1 MLTKPALVEG
11 HVPQECVPASVPK
24 GAGSVKIRALVLLIV
39 LAVALSIVGPVKAD
53 TVSVTLTGVSGG
65 VQGNVYTSPYYAT
78 VGTTANVPIVCD
90 DYAHSVYIGESWTA
104 SISTF
109 ANLSNAR
116 FWQGNQTATLQ
127 LYDEAAYL
135 FNELYLNP
143 SQTGN
148 ISFALWAIFDPSQV
162 TSSAGWTTGGN
173 AVNPTSAAGW
183 LANAQSQTYTAGEFS
198 NFEVLTP
205 ISPTSPQEYLVR
217 TSEPSTVLLL
227 GIGLLAMFALKSRR
241 KVWGGFNAEPIR
253 FK

>member
-1 MLTKPALVEG
+1 M
-11 HVPQECVPASVPK
+11 
-24 GAGSVKIRALVLLIV
+24 KIRVLVLLIV
-39 LAVALSIVGPVKAD
+39 LVVALSTVGSAKAD

-104 SISTF
+104 SVSTF

-116 FWQGNQTATLQ
+116 FWQGTQAATLQ

-135 FNELYLNP
+135 FNELYLQP
-143 SQTGN
+143 SQSGN

-162 TSSAGWTTGGN
+162 ETSAGWTTGGN

-205 ISPTSPQEYLVR
+205 ISPTSPQEYLVQ

-227 GIGLLAMFALKSRR
+227 GIGVLAMFAVKSKR
-241 KVWGGFNAEPIR
+241 KASGCFNAEPIR
-253 FK
+253 LKS